1 MPLES
6 YCVQHLGTGGAPA
19 YVKLVAALTSVRQN
33 PMTYPACMEDFAS
46 RKCQKKMQDQGDG
59 TFFCERCNKSSARF
73 ERALL
78 VALLAASNA
87 SCGRG

>member
-1 MPLES
+1 
-6 YCVQHLGTGGAPA
+6 
-19 YVKLVAALTSVRQN
+19 
-33 PMTYPACMEDFAS
+33 MEDFAS

-59 TFFCERCNKSSARF
+59 TFFCERCKKSSARF